1 MSNSE
6 QISKQDSLEKKRIQ
20 RLTEAFSI
28 WAKEDPDSFRQV
40 APDLLRQ
47 GVNRATGHN
56 PKASRRLEYWLLDEW
71 KSERFEGL
79 LEFQPTTKLD
89 LASCDTFNI
98 NRFKGTNKSWLETL
112 SDKFAAGSD
121 EHSGDFRRWDR
132 HVRDQFIIIG
142 MIVQE
147 EDGVT
152 QGDLAR
158 NLGIKFEDEAS
169 RLYAAN
175 VVRAAKIAITRMAI
189 RAGLDDGIFSKAT
202 GHGLHRQH
210 SFKSNQLRELT
221 LRWINC
227 HPARVLVPQI
237 PE

>member
-1 MSNSE
+1 
-6 QISKQDSLEKKRIQ
+6 
-20 RLTEAFSI
+20 
-28 WAKEDPDSFRQV
+28 
-40 APDLLRQ
+40 
-47 GVNRATGHN
+47 
-56 PKASRRLEYWLLDEW
+56 
-71 KSERFEGL
+71 
-79 LEFQPTTKLD
+79 
-89 LASCDTFNI
+89 
-98 NRFKGTNKSWLETL
+98 
-112 SDKFAAGSD
+112 
-121 EHSGDFRRWDR
+121 
-132 HVRDQFIIIG
+132 

-147 EDGVT
+147 EDGIT

-189 RAGLDDGIFSKAT
+189 SAGLEEAFSKGT

-227 HPARVLVPQI
+227 HPARVLVPQVL
-237 PE
+237 E